1 MSLFYEPSMK
11 IYKAQYG
18 GSTENQ
24 YYPGGC
30 PVPFMFYKVDA
41 ETGQG
46 LAGACFELQRD
57 GITIASGRS
66 DASGAV
72 CFPSLYPGRHPLQR
86 GMRRLAVPLRWLLI
100 GMGVFA

>member
-57 GITIASGRS
+57 GITIASGQVGCKRGGLLS
-66 DASGAV
+66 VPVPGE
-72 CFPSLYPGRHPLQR
+72 LYAL
-86 GMRRLAVPLRWLLI
+86 
-100 GMGVFA
+100 